1 MAASVLL
8 TSLGHPAV
16 FWASLVVISAG
27 VCLHRMGPAFN
38 RSRFGPPLAFLG
50 IATLLLP
57 NHGTIHPEG
66 AVYDSISDSLPWLTA
81 ALVGSL
87 LVLRGAP
94 TYGSRR
100 NIELAAG
107 WGFIS
112 LSLYAS
118 ISEFSSIVFGEI
130 LHGIFAMA
138 GLLSGLAIFLAGIWV
153 SERFSTIDN
162 ESEPLSQDEE
172 ALVRTIL
179 SRRIGGDLDG
189 N

>member
-1 MAASVLL
+1 
-8 TSLGHPAV
+8 
-16 FWASLVVISAG
+16 
-27 VCLHRMGPAFN
+27 
-38 RSRFGPPLAFLG
+38 
-50 IATLLLP
+50 
-57 NHGTIHPEG
+57 
-66 AVYDSISDSLPWLTA
+66 
-81 ALVGSL
+81 
-87 LVLRGAP
+87 
-94 TYGSRR
+94 
-100 NIELAAG
+100 LAAG